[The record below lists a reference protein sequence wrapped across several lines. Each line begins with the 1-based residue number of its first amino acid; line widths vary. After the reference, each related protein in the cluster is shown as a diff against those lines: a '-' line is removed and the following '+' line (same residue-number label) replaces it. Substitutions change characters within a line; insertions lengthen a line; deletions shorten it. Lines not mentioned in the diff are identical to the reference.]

1 MPTVAGRSPKD
12 LGMLAVPGNELS
24 KDNTNSWSERTGG
37 QFNHH
42 NDFYTGRQG
51 QEFSSLQE
59 SYAYTYALGGMQI
72 INHPGQ
78 YWDISKTYSETA
90 KDGPGW
96 HATNFKTYP
105 SLIGLEVYNQGNRRP
120 NDRIL
125 WDQILERTMPERP
138 VYGYSCDDAHNNDQ
152 LFKNYNFMLMEDL
165 TTDELKDAMRKG
177 ETYFCYEPAGTG
189 QGKAPR
195 ITAIAVDE
203 QTETITIE
211 TNGLV
216 HWIYGTDQTSTAASS
231 TRSTVIGMG
240 NTFCYKGFQ
249 GSYVRAFITNPYG
262 KTCTQPICFV
272 DKNGTSIDQVEA
284 EGTLTMVLY
293 PNPTTNQ
300 ISVFMNDADT
310 EENIEVFDLN
320 GKPILSQPV
329 AGATTILPTQ
339 NLAAGMYMVRVG
351 NRSGKFIKK

>member
-1 MPTVAGRSPKD
+1 
-12 LGMLAVPGNELS
+12 MLAVPGNELS

-51 QEFSSLQE
+51 QEFASLQE

-152 LFKNYNFMLMEDL
+152 LFKNYNFMLMENL

-189 QGKAPR
+189 LGKAPR

-262 KTCTQPICFV
+262 ETCTQPICFV
-272 DKNGTSIDQVEA
+272 DKNGTGIDQVEA